1 MAEQGALAVYEQAR
15 HLRPPAVFRIHSTA
29 VLLTYSLGTSPP
41 TIWPRFVAHVESHR
55 RTWSVKH
62 WSATLEES
70 SSDNVHA
77 HLMLQFHQRVDV
89 TSNSFAFEG
98 VRPNARPA
106 WCDYM
111 GEAFAKKS
119 PQLSFDRGFF
129 YVWADKV
136 ATVRMPGGAVCVAG
150 DYAPV
155 WTGCRKKYK
164 VLRKWPQTLWEA
176 HKLSHDVY
184 DDLLF
189 NTRQG
194 VVCAKRN
201 LEAVREREL
210 EKEEEREL
218 AAVTKRIR
226 ANEDLYRPFLKVP
239 EAERW
244 LQKFEKD
251 GLRFPILLVLGP
263 SYAAKTEWSKSL
275 FNKPLELKIGPLKH
289 FPEKM
294 RLFHR
299 GVHDG
304 IVLDD
309 IRDLEFLAEHQHI
322 LQGKYDE
329 RAEFASTP
337 GGQRAFRR
345 WLYRVPFV
353 ATANYSTANL
363 EYLRTHDWLK
373 KADNCV
379 VVELHRP
386 PVEAPAGPAPLCE
399 GPHVVPPEAALREWS
414 VADVKVFLCARD
426 LRGIADL
433 CFANGVDG
441 ADFANFH
448 EDTLAEELKLTP
460 FQAKKLLGARARRS
474 CPGLLEMAAAVAEA
488 AV

>member
-1 MAEQGALAVYEQAR
+1 
-15 HLRPPAVFRIHSTA
+15 
-29 VLLTYSLGTSPP
+29 
-41 TIWPRFVAHVESHR
+41 
-55 RTWSVKH
+55 
-62 WSATLEES
+62 
-70 SSDNVHA
+70 
-77 HLMLQFHQRVDV
+77 
-89 TSNSFAFEG
+89 
-98 VRPNARPA
+98 
-106 WCDYM
+106 
-111 GEAFAKKS
+111 
-119 PQLSFDRGFF
+119 
-129 YVWADKV
+129 
-136 ATVRMPGGAVCVAG
+136 MPGGAVCVAG

-194 VVCAKRN
+194 VVGAKRN
-201 LEAVREREL
+201 LEAVREHEL
-210 EKEEEREL
+210 EREEEREL

-337 GGQRAFRR
+337 GDSVRSGGGSTGSPSWPLRITPLPTSSTFARTIGSRR
-345 WLYRVPFV
+345 RTTVSSWS
-353 ATANYSTANL
+353 STGHRWKHLLARRRCVKG
-363 EYLRTHDWLK
+363 RTSCHPK
-373 KADNCV
+373 
-379 VVELHRP
+379 
-386 PVEAPAGPAPLCE
+386 PLCVS
-399 GPHVVPPEAALREWS
+399 GLSPMSKCSCALETC
-414 VADVKVFLCARD
+414 VASPTCVSPTTSMMLQTSRTSTRTPS
-426 LRGIADL
+426 LR
-433 CFANGVDG
+433 
-441 ADFANFH
+441 
-448 EDTLAEELKLTP
+448 
-460 FQAKKLLGARARRS
+460 S
-474 CPGLLEMAAAVAEA
+474 SS
-488 AV
+488 